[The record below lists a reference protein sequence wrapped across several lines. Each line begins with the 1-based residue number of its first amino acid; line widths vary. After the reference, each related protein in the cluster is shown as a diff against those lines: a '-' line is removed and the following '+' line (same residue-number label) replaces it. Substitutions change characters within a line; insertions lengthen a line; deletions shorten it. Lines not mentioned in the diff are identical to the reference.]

1 MKNSQNFKG
10 FVTEKKDP
18 EDWGKSKNIVYFS
31 IFFFL

>member
-1 MKNSQNFKG
+1 MRSSQNFKG